1 MDFSDVIKNRYSC
14 KSFSDKEVE
23 KDKLMKVLKAGR
35 LAPTAKNLQPQR
47 IYVIKN
53 EKLKLI
59 DKATPC
65 RYNAP
70 LCLVVAFNKENVF
83 TYPDGKRNSGV
94 EDATIVAT
102 HMLLEVT
109 NQGLDSCWINFF
121 NPDVLKEILKLNDN
135 EEILMILDLGYKNDD
150 VKPLDNHYKRKKL
163 EETVVFM

>member
-70 LCLVVAFNKENVF
+70 LCLIVAFNKETVF
-83 TYPDGKRNSGV
+83 TYPGGKRNSGV

-102 HMLLEVT
+102 HMLLEAT

>member
-1 MDFSDVIKNRYSC
+1 MDFNDVIKNRYSC

-23 KDKLMKVLKAGR
+23 KDKLMKVLEAGR
-35 LAPTAKNLQPQR
+35 LAPTAKNLQPQK
-47 IYVIKN
+47 IYVIKD

-59 DKATPC
+59 DKVTPC

-83 TYPDGKRNSGV
+83 TYPGGKRNSGI

-102 HMLLEVT
+102 HMLLEAT

-121 NPDVLKEILKLNDN
+121 NPDELKEVLMINDN

-163 EETVVFM
+163 EEIVTFM

>member
-1 MDFSDVIKNRYSC
+1 MDFDEVIKNRYSC

-23 KDKLMKVLKAGR
+23 KDKLMKVLEAGR
-35 LAPTAKNLQPQR
+35 IAPTAKNLEPQKV
-47 IYVIKN
+47 YVIKD

-83 TYPDGKRNSGV
+83 TYPGGKRNSGI

-102 HMLLEVT
+102 HMLLEAT

-121 NPDVLKEILKLNDN
+121 NPDELKEILKLNSN

>member
-1 MDFSDVIKNRYSC
+1 MDFNDVIKNRYSC

-23 KDKLMKVLKAGR
+23 KDKLMKVLEAGR
-35 LAPTAKNLQPQR
+35 IAPTAKNLEPQK
-47 IYVIKN
+47 IYVIKG

-83 TYPDGKRNSGV
+83 TYPGGKRNSGI

-102 HMLLEVT
+102 HMLLEAT

-121 NPDVLKEILKLNDN
+121 NPDELKEILKLNSN

>member
-70 LCLVVAFNKENVF
+70 LCLVVAFNKETVF
-83 TYPDGKRNSGV
+83 TYPGGKRNSGV

-102 HMLLEVT
+102 HMLLEAT

-121 NPDVLKEILKLNDN
+121 NPDELKEILKLNDN

-150 VKPLDNHYKRKKL
+150 VKLLDNHYKRKKL

>member
-23 KDKLMKVLKAGR
+23 KDKLMKVLEAGR
-35 LAPTAKNLQPQR
+35 VAPTAKNLQPQR

-83 TYPDGKRNSGV
+83 TYPGGKRNSGV

-102 HMLLEVT
+102 HMLLEAT

>member
-1 MDFSDVIKNRYSC
+1 MDFDEVIKNRYSC

-23 KDKLMKVLKAGR
+23 KDKLMKVLEAGR
-35 LAPTAKNLQPQR
+35 IAPTAKNLEPQK
-47 IYVIKN
+47 IYVIKG

-83 TYPDGKRNSGV
+83 TYPGGKRNSGI

-102 HMLLEVT
+102 HMLLEAT

-121 NPDVLKEILKLNDN
+121 NPDELKEILKLNSN

>member
-102 HMLLEVT
+102 HMLLEAT

>member
-14 KSFSDKEVE
+14 KSFSDIEVE
-23 KDKLMKVLKAGR
+23 RV
-35 LAPTAKNLQPQR
+35 APTAKNLQPQR

-70 LCLVVAFNKENVF
+70 LCLVVAFNKETVF
-83 TYPDGKRNSGV
+83 TYPGGKRNSGV

-102 HMLLEVT
+102 HMLLEAT

-121 NPDVLKEILKLNDN
+121 NPDELKEILKLNDN
-135 EEILMILDLGYKNDD
+135 EEILMISDLGYKNDD
-150 VKPLDNHYKRKKL
+150 VKPLDNHYQRKEL
-163 EETVVFM
+163 EETALFM

>member
-14 KSFSDKEVE
+14 KSYSDKEVE

-102 HMLLEVT
+102 HMLLEAT

>member
-1 MDFSDVIKNRYSC
+1 MDFDEVIKNRYSC

-23 KDKLMKVLKAGR
+23 KDKLMKVLEAGR
-35 LAPTAKNLQPQR
+35 IAPTAKNLEPQKV
-47 IYVIKN
+47 YVIKD

-83 TYPDGKRNSGV
+83 TYPGRKRNSGI

-102 HMLLEVT
+102 HMLLEAT

-121 NPDVLKEILKLNDN
+121 NPDELKELLKLNSN

>member
-59 DKATPC
+59 DEATPC

-102 HMLLEVT
+102 HMLLEAT

>member
-102 HMLLEVT
+102 HMLMEAT
-109 NQGLDSCWINFF
+109 NQGLGSCWINFF